1 MVVSSSPIDNQVWR
15 KSSYSGG
22 STMNCVEVGN
32 APGMV
37 LVRDSKSPQTPALRF
52 DRAAWSEFLNRL

>member
-1 MVVSSSPIDNQVWR
+1 MADSSLIDSTAWR

-22 STMNCVEVGN
+22 TTANCVEVGN

-37 LVRDSKSPQTPALRF
+37 LVRDSKSPQIPALCF
-52 DRAAWSEFLNRL
+52 DRAAWSKFLTRF